1 MLRQRRRLHGDVQP
15 AAAARTAAEAFER
28 LQKNVDEM
36 KTVALQS
43 EFEEWKQQYEADFQ
57 AKSERERKLTAARKA
72 IEGMLDVR
80 CPRCRMV
87 FDEFTGCAALTC
99 AYKGCKCNFCALC
112 LKDTGGDA
120 HAHVKT
126 CKLNPRRG
134 EYFVSTEEW
143 EAIMRERRRAEVRAY
158 WVEMVDPS
166 LRDELRD
173 DPTANRPGHL
183 GLDAAV
189 RTARHRRRH
198 PRLATLLEMF
208 DEARG
213 AAALRSKGDVQRAL
227 ERLFNPSW
235 KPPRPPAA
243 GRAATAPRPQ
253 PRLQRQPRDNPYAQP
268 RPAPAAGRR
277 VAPGDGCRR
286 RRRHAT
292 QPAPVDAPRRRE
304 EVVARGGEAAARP
317 AMAAE
322 PEPRRPPPPRH
333 HLARMARGRPGQ
345 GARGGGPGG
354 PRGGDCAR

>member
-1 MLRQRRRLHGDVQP
+1 MSRASRASRATATRTGWQRRGTSRATSASTHVVRVEALSVANGTHAVKCCGSGDGCTATFSLQ
-15 AAAARTAAEAFER
+15 AAARHATAEAFER

-173 DPTANRPGHL
+173 APTVKQIRDDL
-183 GLDAAV
+183 GLDADMA
-189 RTARHRRRH
+189 
-198 PRLATLLEMF
+198 
-208 DEARG
+208 
-213 AAALRSKGDVQRAL
+213 Q
-227 ERLFNPSW
+227 
-235 KPPRPPAA
+235 PPAA
-243 GRAATAPRPQ
+243 RR
-253 PRLQRQPRDNPYAQP
+253 R
-268 RPAPAAGRR
+268 RPAPR
-277 VAPGDGCRR
+277 D
-286 RRRHAT
+286 
-292 QPAPVDAPRRRE
+292 
-304 EVVARGGEAAARP
+304 AARD
-317 AMAAE
+317 
-322 PEPRRPPPPRH
+322 
-333 HLARMARGRPGQ
+333 GV
-345 GARGGGPGG
+345 
-354 PRGGDCAR
+354 